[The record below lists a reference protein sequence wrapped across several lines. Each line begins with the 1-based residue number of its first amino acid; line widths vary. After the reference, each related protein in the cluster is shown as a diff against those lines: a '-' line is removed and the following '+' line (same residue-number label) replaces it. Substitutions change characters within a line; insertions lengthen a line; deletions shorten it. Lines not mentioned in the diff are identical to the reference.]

1 MSNGSEDTASYVD
14 GAATA
19 NITRLHRATPPLT
32 GTFGAEIYRSGVEGS
47 SHRHAL
53 FLLRRKIAPSAVF
66 HHKAKSLQWPLT
78 DTWYTSLSSNFDR
91 QLLLWTKMVFMRVIR
106 QHASK
111 HACKTTR
118 AHQTHRRVLTSVFNG
133 SYETK
138 PLHFNSQTQT
148 SKSAMMTCQTL
159 SAKVW
164 VYKINKNK

>member
-32 GTFGAEIYRSGVEGS
+32 GTFGAEIYGSGVEGS

-78 DTWYTSLSSNFDR
+78 DTWCTSSSSSFDR

-111 HACKTTR
+111 HACKDNESLIIHTDGSWIQSSMVHTR
-118 AHQTHRRVLTSVFNG
+118 QNHYVLTHCWHQNQQWWHVKHCLVRFESI
-133 SYETK
+133 K
-138 PLHFNSQTQT
+138 
-148 SKSAMMTCQTL
+148 
-159 SAKVW
+159 
-164 VYKINKNK
+164 

>member
-14 GAATA
+14 GATTA

-32 GTFGAEIYRSGVEGS
+32 GTFGAEIYGSGVEGS

-118 AHQTHRRVLTSVFNG
+118 AHHTHRLQSSMVHTRQNHYILTHRRRHQNQQWWHVKHCLLKFESI
-133 SYETK
+133 K
-138 PLHFNSQTQT
+138 
-148 SKSAMMTCQTL
+148 
-159 SAKVW
+159 
-164 VYKINKNK
+164 